1 MAEMKRY
8 KVSKLVVVQLNYYTN
23 AKNEA
28 NAAKALHKHQQD
40 LEEMEIEYI
49 LPLDELG
56 TWAKDITPRS
66 APKKNRIKPLAK
78 LRARG

>member
-28 NAAKALHKHQQD
+28 NAAKALHKREED
-40 LEEMEIEYI
+40 LEEMEIEFV
-49 LPLDELG
+49 LALDELG
-56 TWAKDITPRS
+56 TWAKDITPRT
-66 APKKNRIKPLAK
+66 APKKNRIKPLDK
-78 LRARG
+78 P